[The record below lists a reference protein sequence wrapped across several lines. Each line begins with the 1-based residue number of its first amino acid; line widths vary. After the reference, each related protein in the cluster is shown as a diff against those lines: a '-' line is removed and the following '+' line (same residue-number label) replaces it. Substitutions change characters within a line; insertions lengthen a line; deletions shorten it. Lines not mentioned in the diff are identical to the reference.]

1 MHRPVGKVGATLG
14 GAGGAWKPGRWRA
27 SSVASLRSP
36 GLFPALHTSSACKQ
50 EDTGPSA
57 PAARV
62 TAVPSRQL
70 AELQC
75 EVAALREEQK
85 AMSGLLESL
94 RTQLRAMEEQQVQL
108 GGRLQDLDS
117 RLGER

>member
-1 MHRPVGKVGATLG
+1 MGKVGATLG
-14 GAGGAWKPGRWRA
+14 AGWRGLEAGWVEGQKRGKPPLYR
-27 SSVASLRSP
+27 P
-36 GLFPALHTSSACKQ
+36 QFPALHTSSACRQ
-50 EDTGPSA
+50 EDTGRLA

-62 TAVPSRQL
+62 TAVPSWQL

-94 RTQLRAMEEQQVQL
+94 RTQLRAMGEQQVQL